1 MEYVRRKSSR
11 VKVSELDYINKRV
24 KLEYDCFINC
34 IKVIPYKYVFLEELD
49 WERGINFITTFI
61 VVEEQH
67 EALLRILTNKQK
79 VIYWLHYIKSYE
91 QIEIARKI
99 GISRQLVFKYIQLID
114 KKIYKVLTK
123 HVMEEIRLEE
133 KLESQ

>member
-11 VKVSELDYINKRV
+11 IKVSELDYVNKRV

-34 IKVIPYKYVFLEELD
+34 IKKIPYKYVFLEELD

-67 EALLRILTNKQK
+67 EEVLKILTDKQRE
-79 VIYWLHYIKSYE
+79 IYWLHYIKSYE
-91 QIEIARKI
+91 QIEIAQRL
-99 GISRQLVFKYIQLID
+99 GISKQLVFKHMQLID
-114 KKIYKVLTK
+114 KKIYKVVTT
-123 HVMEEIRLEE
+123 HVMKEIRLEE

>member
-11 VKVSELDYINKRV
+11 IKVSELDYVNKRV

-34 IKVIPYKYVFLEELD
+34 IKKIPYKYVFLEELD

-61 VVEEQH
+61 VVEQQH
-67 EALLRILTNKQK
+67 EAVLKILTEKQK
-79 VIYWLHYIKSYE
+79 DIYWLHYINSYN
-91 QIEIARKI
+91 QTEIANKL
-99 GISRQLVFKYIQLID
+99 GISKQLVFKHMQLID
-114 KKIYKVLTK
+114 RKIYKVLTT
-123 HVMEEIRLEE
+123 HVMEDIRIED

>member
-99 GISRQLVFKYIQLID
+99 GISRQLVFKYMQLID

>member
-1 MEYVRRKSSR
+1 MEYVKRKSSR
-11 VKVSELDYINKRV
+11 IKVSEIDYVNERV

-34 IKVIPYKYVFLEELD
+34 IKKIPYKYVFLEELD

-67 EALLRILTNKQK
+67 EEVLKILTDKQRE
-79 VIYWLHYIKSYE
+79 IYWLHYINNYE
-91 QIEIARKI
+91 QIEIAQEL
-99 GISRQLVFKYIQLID
+99 GISKQLVFKHMQLID
-114 KKIYKVLTK
+114 RKIYKVLTT
-123 HVMEEIRLEE
+123 HVMEEIRIEE